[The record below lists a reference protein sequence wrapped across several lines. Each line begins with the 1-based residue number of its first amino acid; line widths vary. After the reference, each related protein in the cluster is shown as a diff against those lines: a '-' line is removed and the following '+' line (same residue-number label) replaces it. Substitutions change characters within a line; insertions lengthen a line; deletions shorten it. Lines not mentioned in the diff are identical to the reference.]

1 MSDTTWN
8 QYSMVGCTVSGI
20 HGQSHLCY
28 VSQDIYSVCEKSN
41 FIILKEH
48 FDEQFIPKILKI
60 KIEKDKSKMNANSLS
75 VCSCASS
82 RILRPS
88 KDQPNSPPEDVN
100 SNRKTVVASFIGQD
114 KLVKLVRNCSKKFI
128 SLSQQFPTTSQGTIN
143 AP

>member
-1 MSDTTWN
+1 MSDSNWK

-28 VSQDIYSVCEKSN
+28 VSPDIYSVCDESN
-41 FIILKEH
+41 YIILKELY
-48 FDEQFIPKILKI
+48 DEQFIPKILKI
-60 KIEKDKSKMNANSLS
+60 KIEKDKYKMNANSLS

-82 RILRPS
+82 RILRPP

-100 SNRKTVVASFIGQD
+100 SNRKTVLASFIGQD

-128 SLSQQFPTTSQGTIN
+128 SLSQQFPTTSPGTIN

>member
-1 MSDTTWN
+1 MSDSNWK
-8 QYSMVGCTVSGI
+8 QYSMVGCAVSGI

-28 VSQDIYSVCEKSN
+28 VSQDIHSVCDKSN

-60 KIEKDKSKMNANSLS
+60 KIEKDKYKMNANSLS

-82 RILRPS
+82 RILRPP

-100 SNRKTVVASFIGQD
+100 SNTKTVLASFIDHD
-114 KLVKLVRNCSKKFI
+114 KFVKLVRSKYARILVYIEGSAGFRR
-128 SLSQQFPTTSQGTIN
+128 
-143 AP
+143 